1 MIKSLPTYFS
11 IFYLFIVSG
20 DKGSLSSTTQSQ
32 ISGTPILSKRQNISS
47 TIDLSPIKKRN
58 NKVNICTLF
67 RRI

>member
-32 ISGTPILSKRQNISS
+32 ISGTPISSKRQNISS
-47 TIDLSPIKKRN
+47 TIDLSPIMKRN